1 MLISLG
7 WRRGWGRFLGL
18 TIALVTGL
26 ILWIPAAEAA
36 DSVEPYVLRY
46 LEVKEPV
53 ALAIDDQGNSRP
65 FSAVELSI
73 GKRLFEES
81 CKNCHVGG
89 ATLPDPTVSLSLEA
103 LQGATPSRDNISS
116 LVAYLRQPMSYDG
129 TEESYGCRQVS
140 EKWMDQTTIENL
152 SAFVLRA
159 AQKAPGWGITSF

>member
-1 MLISLG
+1 MRISLG
-7 WRRGWGRFLGL
+7 WQRVLSV
-18 TIALVTGL
+18 TIAFVTAFLVLGNS
-26 ILWIPAAEAA
+26 AAEAA
-36 DSVEPYVLRY
+36 GAVEPYVLRY
-46 LEVKEPV
+46 LEVREPV
-53 ALAIDDQGNSRP
+53 PLAIDAQGNSRS
-65 FSAVELSI
+65 FSAAELSI
-73 GKRLFEES
+73 GKRLFEDS

-129 TEESYGCRQVS
+129 TEESYGCREIN
-140 EKWMDQTTIENL
+140 EKWMDQTAIENL

>member
-1 MLISLG
+1 MRIDLG
-7 WRRGWGRFLGL
+7 WRRVLQWA
-18 TIALVTGL
+18 IVLVTGL
-26 ILWIPAAEAA
+26 LVLGTSAA
-36 DSVEPYVLRY
+36 DAANSVEPYVLRY
-46 LEVKEPV
+46 LDVAEPV
-53 ALAIDDQGNSRP
+53 PLAMDATGATRS
-65 FSAVELSI
+65 FSAEDLSQ
-73 GKRLFEES
+73 GKRLFEDS

-129 TEESYGCRQVS
+129 TEESYGCREVS
-140 EKWMDQTTIENL
+140 ENWMDQTTIENL